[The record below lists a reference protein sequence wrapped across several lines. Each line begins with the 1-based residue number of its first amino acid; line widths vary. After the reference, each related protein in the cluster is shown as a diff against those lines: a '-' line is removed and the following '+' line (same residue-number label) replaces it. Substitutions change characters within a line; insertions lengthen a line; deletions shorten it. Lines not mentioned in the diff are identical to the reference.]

1 MKSKTAVKAAVKAGP
16 KEITKEIKGQL
27 AFQRTGGGMV
37 VFKTVCPDIFSNP
50 LVQVPID
57 ILPADYAPEKYAV
70 DGTFIY
76 KIVVRKK

>member
-1 MKSKTAVKAAVKAGP
+1 MKKKDEKD
-16 KEITKEIKGQL
+16 ITREIKGQL
-27 AFQRTGGGMV
+27 AFQRIGQGMAT
-37 VFKTVCPDIFSNP
+37 FKTVSPDLLSNP

-57 ILPADYAPEKYAV
+57 VLPADYEPGKYSV